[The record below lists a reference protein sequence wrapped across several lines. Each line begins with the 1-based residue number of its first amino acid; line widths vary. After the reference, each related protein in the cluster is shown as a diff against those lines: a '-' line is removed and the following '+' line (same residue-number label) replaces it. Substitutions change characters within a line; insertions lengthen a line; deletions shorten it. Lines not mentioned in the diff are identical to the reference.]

1 MRSHMLR
8 RICAMILCLALCFGM
23 SAEVLAYTGVSNW
36 AQEEVDAAEAL
47 GIIPPAL
54 EKKVLS
60 GEMTRLEMCH
70 MAVNTFEEITGTSLY
85 PAKLNHFSDTKDAD
99 VCVAFELGIVDG
111 LPDGTFLPDQNI
123 TRQEFAKIVDNLLT
137 VLGWSEDNQ
146 TLGAFQDD
154 VTVGAWAKEATAR
167 MVELGVVMGGSG
179 KLSPQ
184 DSTSIEQACIMF
196 LRAYNLLS
204 SVEDGDLGGAADP
217 VEGESGAR
225 AWAAEALKKLDLL
238 DLLPE
243 EEEYT
248 PSYSGVSAWAAEA
261 LKKLDLLGLL
271 PEFMVGAVVTEP
283 ITRGQMCEIA
293 MTTYEALM
301 QELPEVEEPM
311 FSDTDLPAI
320 SQAGALKIVNGFTDG
335 TFRPDEL
342 LTREQFFQITNNFLI
357 ACGYVE
363 ETDDALLQRVYAD
376 ANSIGDWAKAPVA
389 LLCRMG
395 IMQGNN
401 HGCAAPLD
409 STTCEQAIAMLMRTY
424 NQVAPWCESHPLKEI
439 VGPLT
444 SLSVS
449 QQVVNL
455 ALSYVGYPYVWA
467 GASPSVGFDC
477 SGLIYYVYKQ
487 FGYNLYRAGDEMAK
501 NGIEVEESDLQP
513 GDIIIFSRKSDGGI
527 QHLGLYVGDGMMV
540 HAQSSKTGVV
550 ISRYDYDSSKFIYT
564 IRRIVY

>member
-1 MRSHMLR
+1 MRLHLLR
-8 RICAMILCLALCFGM
+8 RICAMVLCLALCFGM
-23 SAEVLAYTGVSNW
+23 SLQALAYTGVSNW
-36 AQEEVDAAEAL
+36 ATDEVEAADAL

-54 EKKVLS
+54 EKKALS

-70 MAVNTFEEITGTSLY
+70 MAVNTFEQITGTSLY

-99 VCVAFELGIVDG
+99 VCVAYELGIVDG
-111 LPDGTFLPDQNI
+111 FPDGTFLPDRNI
-123 TRQEFAKIVDNLLT
+123 TRQEFAKIIDNLLT
-137 VLGWSEDNQ
+137 ALGWSEDNQ

-154 VTVGAWAKEATAR
+154 GNVGAWAKKATAR
-167 MVELGVVMGGSG
+167 MVELGVVLGGSG

-184 DSTSIEQACIMF
+184 EPTSIEQACIMF

-217 VEGESGAR
+217 I
-225 AWAAEALKKLDLL
+225 
-238 DLLPE
+238 E
-243 EEEYT
+243 EEEYI
-248 PSYSGVSAWAAEA
+248 PAYSGVSFWAVED

-271 PEFMVGAVVTEP
+271 PEFMTGAVVTEP
-283 ITRGQMCEIA
+283 ITRGQMCELA
-293 MTTYEALM
+293 VMTYAALM
-301 QELPEVEEPM
+301 QELPEVEEHM
-311 FSDTDLPAI
+311 FSDTEQESV
-320 SQAGALKIVNGFTDG
+320 SQAGALGIVDGFTDG

-357 ACGYVE
+357 ACGHAE

-376 ANSIGDWAKAPVA
+376 VDSIGSWAKAPVA
-389 LLCRMG
+389 LLYRMG
-395 IMQGNN
+395 VMQGDN
-401 HGCAAPLD
+401 HGCATPQN
-409 STTCEQAIAMLMRTY
+409 STTCEQAIAMLIRTY
-424 NQVAPWCESHPLKEI
+424 NQVSPWCESHPLKEI

-449 QQVVNL
+449 QQVANL

-467 GASPSVGFDC
+467 GANPSVGFDC
-477 SGLIYYVYKQ
+477 SGLVYYVYKQ
-487 FGYNLYRAGDEMAK
+487 FGYNLYRAGDDMAK
-501 NGIEVEESDLQP
+501 NGIEVEENDLQP

-527 QHLGLYVGDGMMV
+527 QHVGLYVGDGMMV

-550 ISRYDYDSSKFIYT
+550 ISRYDYDTSKFIYT